1 MRGMPPLHLTKVAV
15 GCAEVSALADRLATR
30 AEGGETWLVTRYRPT
45 RHAELIGGS
54 LYWIIK
60 HQLIARSEIIGFAET
75 EEGRCR
81 IRLDDRLIAIR
92 PRTRRAHQGWRYLT
106 GADAPADFGG
116 GEEES
121 DLLPPDLAGKLS
133 ALALL

>member
-1 MRGMPPLHLTKVAV
+1 MPLHLTKVAV
-15 GCAEVSALADRLATR
+15 GCTDVGALADRLTSR

-54 LYWIIK
+54 LYWIIR
-60 HQLIARSEIIGFAET
+60 HQLIARSEILGFAET

-81 IRLDDRLIAIR
+81 IRLGERLIAIR

-106 GADAPADFGG
+106 ATDAPGDFGS
-116 GEEES
+116 GEEG
-121 DLLPPDLAGKLS
+121 DILPPDLAGRLA
-133 ALALL
+133 ALALI